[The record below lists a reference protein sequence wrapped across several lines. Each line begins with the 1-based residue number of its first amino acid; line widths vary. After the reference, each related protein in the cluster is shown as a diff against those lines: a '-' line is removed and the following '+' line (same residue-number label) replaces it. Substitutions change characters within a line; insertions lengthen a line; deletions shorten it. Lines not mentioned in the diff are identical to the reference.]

1 MYRLFRVIFAS
12 VFTHSLYFF
21 ASKQI
26 VAWCAKCFQHLTNEG
41 TERQVLSDSPK
52 VTETI
57 SKRVF

>member
-1 MYRLFRVIFAS
+1 MYRLFRLILQ
-12 VFTHSLYFF
+12 VFSHIAYFF

-57 SKRVF
+57 SKRVS